1 MNRPYV
7 YKVQNSDS
15 LKWTTVPGKG
25 YVSFLVD
32 GFVATILGN
41 VLGL

>member
-15 LKWTTVPGKG
+15 FKCTTVPRKG
-25 YVSFLVD
+25 YVPFRMY
-32 GFVATILGN
+32 
-41 VLGL
+41 